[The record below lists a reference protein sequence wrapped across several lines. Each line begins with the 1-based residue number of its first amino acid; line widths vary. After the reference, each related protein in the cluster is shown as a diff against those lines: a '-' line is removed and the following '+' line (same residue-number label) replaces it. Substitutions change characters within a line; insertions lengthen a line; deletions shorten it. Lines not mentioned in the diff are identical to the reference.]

1 MLFGNDCVACLHV
14 LDVLESGL
22 HFLLQLLVLLLGSQE
37 IVFQSVNL
45 LLELLDRSL
54 SELCSGLSLLQF
66 GCQSLY
72 LFFVRLLSL
81 ISLDITR

>member
-37 IVFQSVNL
+37 IV
-45 LLELLDRSL
+45 
-54 SELCSGLSLLQF
+54 
-66 GCQSLY
+66 
-72 LFFVRLLSL
+72 
-81 ISLDITR
+81 